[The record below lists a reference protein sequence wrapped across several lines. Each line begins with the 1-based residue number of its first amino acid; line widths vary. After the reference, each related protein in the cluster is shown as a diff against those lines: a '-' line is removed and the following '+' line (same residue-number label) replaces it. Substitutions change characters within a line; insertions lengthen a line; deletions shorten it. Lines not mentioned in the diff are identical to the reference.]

1 MSKPTRLLFKSV
13 EDGDLRKLEA
23 RSNDSKTG
31 GGARDLRMP
40 HKAVERVVPKMF
52 PTVVQE
58 TRSRNK
64 ERQLIDLRKAQLV
77 YADDDGQVHEIQVC
91 YEPPT
96 TARPSEGRITRIHEI
111 PALAKKYLPNQAA
124 GRRLFLF
131 IQHDDGKLRARYVSD
146 SDLTNPPAGSPK
158 WNKLAKETIL
168 EALRVAP
175 PGKSACGW
183 VDFTTGEWHVHS

>member
-13 EDGDLRKLEA
+13 EDGDLKKLEA
-23 RSNDSKTG
+23 KSNTSKTG
-31 GGARDLRMP
+31 GGARDLRLP

-52 PTVVQE
+52 PTVVQQ
-58 TRSRNK
+58 TRRRNK
-64 ERQLIDLRKAQLV
+64 QAQLIDLRRAQLV
-77 YADDDGQVHEIQVC
+77 YTEDGQEREIQVC

-111 PALAKKYLPNQAA
+111 PALARKHLPNRTA

-131 IQHDDGKLRARYVSD
+131 IQHDDGKLRARYVTD
-146 SDLTNPPAGSPK
+146 SDLTSPPAGSPK
-158 WNKLAKETIL
+158 WNKLAKDTIL
-168 EALRVAP
+168 EALRVAA

-183 VDFTTGEWHVHS
+183 VDFTTGEWHVHT

>member
-13 EDGDLRKLEA
+13 EDGDLKKLEA
-23 RSNDSKTG
+23 KSNTSKTG
-31 GGARDLRMP
+31 GGARDLRLP

-52 PTVVQE
+52 PTVVQQ
-58 TRSRNK
+58 TRRRNK
-64 ERQLIDLRKAQLV
+64 QAQLIDLRRAQLI
-77 YADDDGQVHEIQVC
+77 YTEDGQEREIQVS

-111 PALAKKYLPNQAA
+111 PALAQKHLPKRTA

-131 IQHDDGKLRARYVSD
+131 IQHDDGKLRARYVTD

-158 WNKLAKETIL
+158 WNKLAKDTIL

-183 VDFTTGEWHVHS
+183 VDFTTGEWHVHT

>member
-23 RSNDSKTG
+23 KSNDSKTG

-40 HKAVERVVPKMF
+40 HKAVARVVPKMF
-52 PTVVQE
+52 PKVVKE
-58 TRSRNK
+58 TRRRD
-64 ERQLIDLRKAQLV
+64 EQRQLIDVRKAQLV
-77 YADDDGQVHEIQVC
+77 YTGSDGKEHEIQVS

-96 TARPSEGRITRIHEI
+96 SARPSEGRITRIHEI
-111 PALAKKYLPNQAA
+111 PPLAKQYLPKPTA

-131 IQHDDGKLRARYVSD
+131 IEHDDGKLRARYTSD
-146 SDLTNPPAGSPK
+146 SDLTNPPPGSPK
-158 WNKLAKETIL
+158 WNNLAKETIL
-168 EALRVAP
+168 KALRVAP